1 MFEVKYCHESHRGG
15 GVDTCQSTWRT
26 YKNIHPQ
33 RVVMKAAVP
42 KPRAADRYWSV
53 GRLVLGRTG
62 FI

>member
-42 KPRAADRYWSV
+42 NPQV